1 MNQEA
6 KIIEDQY
13 GRQVKKL
20 RISLTHRCN
29 LGCFY
34 CREYGKP
41 RELKPEEMLAPV
53 EIERLVGIAVSLG
66 ISRVKLTGGEP
77 LLRPDVEKIVETL
90 SGIPGV
96 EDLSMTTNGTLL
108 ARSAESLRRK
118 GLSRVT
124 VSIDTL
130 NEERFRQITSGG
142 RIEDVLKGLEKA
154 LDTFEGVKVNLLALR
169 GINDDEWEAF
179 RDLAEKHDIE
189 VRFIEYMPHARR
201 IEEWKRYF
209 VPIKR
214 VKERLG
220 ITEDLT
226 PQEGYGPA
234 EVFPLP
240 GGRGKVGFIA
250 PVSAPFCSECDRMR
264 LTCWGSLVPCLV
276 EGGEVSLVRFLR
288 PGPMEE
294 FLVRAFR
301 EAAELKPLRHHLYR
315 HIRMDE
321 VGG

>member
-1 MNQEA
+1 MNPAREVL
-6 KIIEDQY
+6 EDQY
-13 GRQVKKL
+13 GREVKKL
-20 RISLTHRCN
+20 RVSLTHRCN

-34 CREYGKP
+34 CRESGPP
-41 RELKPEEMLAPV
+41 RDVKSEDILTPV
-53 EIERLVGIAVSLG
+53 EIERVVKVAASLG
-66 ISRVKLTGGEP
+66 ISRVKITGGEP
-77 LLRPDVEKIVETL
+77 LLRSNVEKIVEML
-90 SGIPGV
+90 SGVAGV

-108 ARSAESLRRK
+108 ARSAERLRRN

-142 RIEDVLKGLEKA
+142 KIENVLKGLETA
-154 LDTFEGVKVNLLALR
+154 LSTFEGVKVNLLALK
-169 GINDDEWEAF
+169 GINDDEWGAF
-179 RDLAEKHDIE
+179 RDLAERHDIE

-209 VPIKR
+209 VPIR
-214 VKERLG
+214 EVKERLG
-220 ITEDLT
+220 IAEDLT
-226 PQEGYGPA
+226 PEEGYGPA

-250 PVSAPFCSECDRMR
+250 PVTAAFCSECDRMR
-264 LTCWGSLVPCLV
+264 LTCWGSLIPCLV
-276 EGGEVSLVRFLR
+276 EGGEVDLMRFLR
-288 PGPMEE
+288 PRPMEG
-294 FLVRAFR
+294 FLKRAFR
-301 EAAELKPLRHHLYR
+301 EAADLKPLRHHLYR